1 MAHRRLLHLAFIDND
16 AGPCSRTLGMM
27 NTRRVTGLLAT
38 NIFLSG
44 AAFAAMTPYRAIVGV
59 DSLGLS
65 NAAFGTV
72 MALTAVGSACASV
85 ALGWLSDK
93 VTDRRVLILLCA
105 VMGVVAFGLVWAI
118 QTPFVFVLTFC
129 LLVPF
134 GNALFSQSFSFSR
147 AYYNRSHPDRAEF
160 ILSVLRSMFTLAW
173 IVVPPIAGWIAARWS
188 AYSVFAFSAIAH
200 VGCTLVIGVLWL
212 QPDAKIGV
220 PASDPDKPA
229 AAPPRIRIAAPYKL
243 GIVGVTFAM
252 AAVQLNMVLL
262 PLVILRDL
270 NGSLAQVGINASIAA
285 AIEVPAMIGWG
296 YLAMRVRKDLILAV
310 ASAIFAV
317 YFGLML
323 FVSSFLQVV
332 LLQAIAAVAI
342 AALLSINISY
352 LQEAIPSRVGLST
365 SLVDLSR
372 VVSVWIAAAVFS
384 LNSASSYTPF
394 MAVAALLSLAGAGLM
409 LLAGRNRR
417 LDTSG

>member
-1 MAHRRLLHLAFIDND
+1 
-16 AGPCSRTLGMM
+16 M
-27 NTRRVTGLLAT
+27 NSRRVTGLLAT

-44 AAFAAMTPYRAIVGV
+44 AAFATMTPYRAIVGV
-59 DSLGLS
+59 DSLGLT
-65 NAAFGTV
+65 NAAFGIV

-93 VTDRRVLILLCA
+93 VADRRILIFLCA
-105 VMGVVAFGLVWAI
+105 VMGVVAFGLIWAI
-118 QTPFVFVLTFC
+118 QTPFVFVLAFC

-134 GNALFSQSFSFSR
+134 GNALFSQSFSYSR
-147 AYYNRSHPDRAEF
+147 AFYNQARPDRAEF

-173 IVVPPIAGWIAARWS
+173 IVVPPLAGVIAARWS
-188 AYSVFAFSAIAH
+188 AYSVFAFSALAH
-200 VGCTLVIGVLWL
+200 VGCTLVVGLLWL
-212 QPDAKIGV
+212 EPKARIGT
-220 PASDPDKPA
+220 PASDPNAPVPPA
-229 AAPPRIRIAAPYKL
+229 PTLRIATPYRF
-243 GIVGVTFAM
+243 GIVGVTCAM

-270 NGSLAQVGINASIAA
+270 NGTLTQVGLNASIAA

-296 YLAMRVRKDLILAV
+296 YLAMRIRKDVILAA
-310 ASAIFAV
+310 ASALFAL

-323 FVSSFLQVV
+323 FVGSFLQVV

-365 SLVDLSR
+365 SLVDVSR
-372 VVSVWIAAAVFS
+372 VVSVWIAAAAFS
-384 LNSASSYTPF
+384 LNPGTTYAPI
-394 MAVAALLSLAGAGLM
+394 MGVAALLSLGGAGLM
-409 LLAGRNRR
+409 LLAGRSRR
-417 LDTSG
+417 LGA

>member
-1 MAHRRLLHLAFIDND
+1 M
-16 AGPCSRTLGMM
+16 TQ
-27 NTRRVTGLLAT
+27 TRGVTGLLAT

-59 DSLGLS
+59 DELGLS

-85 ALGWLSDK
+85 ALGWLSDR
-93 VTDRRVLILLCA
+93 VADRRILIFLCA
-105 VMGVVAFGLVWAI
+105 VMGVVAFGLIWAI
-118 QTPFVFVLTFC
+118 QTPFVFVLAFC

-134 GNALFSQSFSFSR
+134 GNALFSQSFSYSR
-147 AYYNRSHPDRAEF
+147 AFYNRTHPERAEF

-173 IVVPPIAGWIAARWS
+173 IVVPPVAGLIAARWS
-188 AYSVFAFSAIAH
+188 AYSVFAFSAVAH
-200 VGCTLVIGVLWL
+200 VGCTLVIGLLWL
-212 QPDAKIGV
+212 QPTAKIGV
-220 PASDPDKPA
+220 AATDPDKPA
-229 AAPPRIRIAAPYKL
+229 VAPPRIRIAAPYRF
-243 GIVGVTFAM
+243 GIAGVTLAM

-270 NGSLAQVGINASIAA
+270 NGSLTQVGINASIAA

-296 YLAMRVRKDLILAV
+296 YLAMRVRKDVILAA

-323 FVSSFLQVV
+323 FVGSFLQVV
-332 LLQAIAAVAI
+332 LLQAFAAVAI

-372 VVSVWIAAAVFS
+372 VVSVWVAAAVFS
-384 LNSASSYTPF
+384 LNSGATYTPF

-409 LLAGRNRR
+409 LLAGRSRR
-417 LDTSG
+417 RDDPG

>member
-1 MAHRRLLHLAFIDND
+1 LLRLAFIYIHV
-16 AGPCSRTLGMM
+16 GPCSRTYSMM
-27 NTRRVTGLLAT
+27 HTRGVTGLLAA

-72 MALTAVGSACASV
+72 MALTAVGSAFASV

-93 VTDRRVLILLCA
+93 AADRRILILLCA
-105 VMGVVAFGLVWAI
+105 AMGVVAFGLIWAI
-118 QTPFVFVLTFC
+118 QTPFVFILAFC

-134 GNALFSQSFSFSR
+134 GNALFSQSFSYSR
-147 AYYNRSHPDRAEF
+147 AFYNRTHSDRAEF

-173 IVVPPIAGWIAARWS
+173 IIVPPLAGWIAARWS
-188 AYSVFAFSAIAH
+188 AYSVFAFSAVAH

-212 QPDAKIGV
+212 QPNAKVGT
-220 PASDPDKPA
+220 PAPDPDKPA
-229 AAPPRIRIAAPYKL
+229 VAPPSIRIPAPYRF
-243 GIVGVTFAM
+243 GIVGVTCAM

-296 YLAMRVRKDLILAV
+296 YLAMRVRKDVILAI

-317 YFGLML
+317 YFGLMVL
-323 FVSSFLQVV
+323 VGSFLQVV
-332 LLQAIAAVAI
+332 LLQAIAAIAI

-384 LNSASSYTPF
+384 LNTSTTYAPF
-394 MAVAALLSLAGAGLM
+394 MAVAACLSLGGTALM
-409 LLAGRNRR
+409 LLAGRSRR
-417 LDTSG
+417 LDPSG

>member
-1 MAHRRLLHLAFIDND
+1 
-16 AGPCSRTLGMM
+16 M
-27 NTRRVTGLLAT
+27 NNRRVTGLLGT

-59 DSLGLS
+59 DTLGLT

-72 MALTAVGSACASV
+72 MALTAVGSALASV

-93 VTDRRVLILLCA
+93 LADRRILIFLCA
-105 VMGVVAFGLVWAI
+105 AMGVVAFGLIWAI
-118 QTPFVFVLTFC
+118 QTPFVFVFAFC

-147 AYYNRSHPDRAEF
+147 AFYNQARPDRAEF
-160 ILSVLRSMFTLAW
+160 FLSVLRSMFTLAW
-173 IVVPPIAGWIAARWS
+173 IVVPPLAGVIAARWS
-188 AYSVFAFSAIAH
+188 AYSVFAFSALAH
-200 VGCTLVIGVLWL
+200 VGCTLVVGLLWMEPKARIGT
-212 QPDAKIGV
+212 
-220 PASDPDKPA
+220 PASDPNAPA
-229 AAPPRIRIAAPYKL
+229 APAPTLRIATPYRF
-243 GIVGVTFAM
+243 GIVGVTCAM

-270 NGSLAQVGINASIAA
+270 GGSLTQVGLNASIAA

-296 YLAMRVRKDLILAV
+296 YLAMRIRKDAILAA
-310 ASAIFAV
+310 ASALFAL

-323 FVSSFLQVV
+323 FVGSFLQVI

-365 SLVDLSR
+365 SLVDVSR
-372 VVSVWIAAAVFS
+372 VVSVWIAAAAFS
-384 LNSASSYTPF
+384 LNSGTTYAPF
-394 MAVAALLSLAGAGLM
+394 MAVAALLSLGGAGLM
-409 LLAGRNRR
+409 LLAGRRR
-417 LDTSG
+417 RHGA

>member
-1 MAHRRLLHLAFIDND
+1 
-16 AGPCSRTLGMM
+16 MM
-27 NTRRVTGLLAT
+27 QTRRVTGLLAT

-65 NAAFGTV
+65 NAAFGIV

-93 VTDRRVLILLCA
+93 VADRRTLIFLCA
-105 VMGVVAFGLVWAI
+105 VMGVVAFGLIWAI
-118 QTPFVFVLTFC
+118 QTPFVFVLAFC

-134 GNALFSQSFSFSR
+134 GNALFSQSFSYSR
-147 AYYNRSHPDRAEF
+147 AFYNRSHPERAEF
-160 ILSVLRSMFTLAW
+160 TLSLLRSMFTLAW
-173 IVVPPIAGWIAARWS
+173 IVVPPLAGLIAARWS
-188 AYSVFAFSAIAH
+188 AYSVFAFSAVAH
-200 VGCTLVIGVLWL
+200 VGCTLVIGLLSL

-220 PASDPDKPA
+220 AAADAETPA
-229 AAPPRIRIAAPYKL
+229 APPPRIRIATPYRF
-243 GIVGVTFAM
+243 GIVGVTCAM

-262 PLVILRDL
+262 PLVILHDL

-296 YLAMRVRKDLILAV
+296 YLAMRVRKDVILAA
-310 ASAIFAV
+310 ASALFAL

-323 FVSSFLQVV
+323 FVGSFLQVV
-332 LLQAIAAVAI
+332 LLQAIAAIAI

-384 LNSASSYTPF
+384 LNTSTTYAPF
-394 MAVAALLSLAGAGLM
+394 MAVAACLSLGGTALM
-409 LLAGRNRR
+409 LLAGRSRR
-417 LDTSG
+417 RHTRV

>member
-1 MAHRRLLHLAFIDND
+1 M
-16 AGPCSRTLGMM
+16 TQ
-27 NTRRVTGLLAT
+27 TRRVTGLLAT

-93 VTDRRVLILLCA
+93 VADRRILIFLCA
-105 VMGVVAFGLVWAI
+105 VMGVIAFGLIWAI
-118 QTPFVFVLTFC
+118 QTPFVFVLAFC

-134 GNALFSQSFSFSR
+134 GNALFSQSFSYSR
-147 AYYNRSHPDRAEF
+147 AFYNRTHPERAEF
-160 ILSVLRSMFTLAW
+160 ILSVLRSMFTMAW
-173 IVVPPIAGWIAARWS
+173 IIVPPLAGLIAARWS
-188 AYSVFAFSAIAH
+188 AYSVFAFSAVAH
-200 VGCTLVIGVLWL
+200 VGCTLVIGLVWL
-212 QPDAKIGV
+212 QPSAKIGV
-220 PASDPDKPA
+220 APPDPDKPA
-229 AAPPRIRIAAPYKL
+229 VAPPRIRIAAPYRF
-243 GIVGVTFAM
+243 GIVGVTCAM

-270 NGSLAQVGINASIAA
+270 NGSLTQVGINASIAA

-296 YLAMRVRKDLILAV
+296 YLAMRVRKDVILAA
-310 ASAIFAV
+310 ASALFAV
-317 YFGLML
+317 YFGLMV
-323 FVSSFLQVV
+323 FAGSFLQVV
-332 LLQAIAAVAI
+332 LLQSIAAIAI

-372 VVSVWIAAAVFS
+372 VVSVWVAAAVFS
-384 LNSASSYTPF
+384 LNSGASYTPL
-394 MAVAALLSLAGAGLM
+394 MAVAALLSLGGAGLM
-409 LLAGRNRR
+409 LLAGQSRR
-417 LDTSG
+417 TDEAG

>member
-1 MAHRRLLHLAFIDND
+1 M
-16 AGPCSRTLGMM
+16 P
-27 NTRRVTGLLAT
+27 TRRVTGLLAT

-59 DSLGLS
+59 DELGLS

-93 VTDRRVLILLCA
+93 VADRRILIFLCA
-105 VMGVVAFGLVWAI
+105 VMGVVAFGLIWAI
-118 QTPFVFVLTFC
+118 QTPFVFVLAFC

-134 GNALFSQSFSFSR
+134 GNALFSQSFSYSR
-147 AYYNRSHPDRAEF
+147 AFYNRTHPERAEF
-160 ILSVLRSMFTLAW
+160 ILSLLRSMFTLAW
-173 IVVPPIAGWIAARWS
+173 IVVPPLAGLIAARWS
-188 AYSVFAFSAIAH
+188 AYSVFAFSALAH
-200 VGCTLVIGVLWL
+200 VGCTLVIGLLWL
-212 QPDAKIGV
+212 QPNAKIGV
-220 PASDPDKPA
+220 AIDPNTSA
-229 AAPPRIRIAAPYKL
+229 ATPPRIRIAAPFRF
-243 GIVGVTFAM
+243 GIVGVTCAM

-296 YLAMRVRKDLILAV
+296 YLAMRVRKDVILAV
-310 ASAIFAV
+310 ASALFTL

-323 FVSSFLQVV
+323 FVGSFLQVV

-372 VVSVWIAAAVFS
+372 VVSVWVAAAVFS
-384 LNSASSYTPF
+384 LNTGTTYAPF
-394 MAVAALLSLAGAGLM
+394 MAVAAVLSLGGAILM
-409 LLAGRNRR
+409 LLAGRSRR
-417 LDTSG
+417 LQTPG

>member
-1 MAHRRLLHLAFIDND
+1 
-16 AGPCSRTLGMM
+16 MM
-27 NTRRVTGLLAT
+27 QTRRVTGLLAT

-65 NAAFGTV
+65 NAAFGIV

-85 ALGWLSDK
+85 ALGWISDK
-93 VTDRRVLILLCA
+93 VADRRVLIFLCA
-105 VMGVVAFGLVWAI
+105 VMGVVAFGVIWAF
-118 QTPFVFVLTFC
+118 QTPLVFILAFC

-134 GNALFSQSFSFSR
+134 GNALFSQSFSYSR
-147 AYYNRSHPDRAEF
+147 AFYNRTHPERAEF

-173 IVVPPIAGWIAARWS
+173 IVVPPLAGWIAARWS
-188 AYSVFAFSAIAH
+188 AYSVFAFSAVAH
-200 VGCTLVIGVLWL
+200 VGCTLVIGLLWL
-212 QPDAKIGV
+212 QPNAKIGA
-220 PASDPDKPA
+220 PPPDPDKPSVA
-229 AAPPRIRIAAPYKL
+229 LPRIRIAAPYKF
-243 GIVGVTFAM
+243 GIVGVTCAM

-270 NGSLAQVGINASIAA
+270 NGSLTQVGINASVAA

-296 YLAMRVRKDLILAV
+296 YLAMRVRKDLILAA
-310 ASAIFAV
+310 ASALFAI
-317 YFGLML
+317 YFGLMI
-323 FVSSFLQVV
+323 FVGSFVQVV
-332 LLQAIAAVAI
+332 LLQTIAAVAI

-384 LNSASSYTPF
+384 VNTSTTYAPF
-394 MAVAALLSLAGAGLM
+394 MAVAAGLSLGGAALM
-409 LLAGRNRR
+409 LLAGRSRR
-417 LDTSG
+417 RHPPG

>member
-1 MAHRRLLHLAFIDND
+1 
-16 AGPCSRTLGMM
+16 MM
-27 NTRRVTGLLAT
+27 HTRRVTGLLAT

-59 DSLGLS
+59 DSLSLS
-65 NAAFGTV
+65 NAAFGIV

-93 VTDRRVLILLCA
+93 IADRRILIFLCA
-105 VMGVVAFGLVWAI
+105 VMGVVAFGLIWAI
-118 QTPFVFVLTFC
+118 QTPFVFVLAFC

-134 GNALFSQSFSFSR
+134 GNALFSQSFSYSR
-147 AYYNRSHPDRAEF
+147 AFYNRTHPERAEF
-160 ILSVLRSMFTLAW
+160 ILSLLRSMFTLAW
-173 IVVPPIAGWIAARWS
+173 IVVPPLAGLIAARWS
-188 AYSVFAFSAIAH
+188 AYSVFAFSALAH
-200 VGCTLVIGVLWL
+200 VGCTLVIGLLWL
-212 QPDAKIGV
+212 QPNAKIGV
-220 PASDPDKPA
+220 AIDPNTSA
-229 AAPPRIRIAAPYKL
+229 ATPPRIRIAAPFRF
-243 GIVGVTFAM
+243 GIVGVTCAM

-296 YLAMRVRKDLILAV
+296 YLAMRVRKDVILAV
-310 ASAIFAV
+310 ASALFAL

-323 FVSSFLQVV
+323 FVGSFLQVV

-372 VVSVWIAAAVFS
+372 VVSVWVAAAVFS
-384 LNSASSYTPF
+384 LNTGTTYAPF
-394 MAVAALLSLAGAGLM
+394 MAVAAVLSLGGAILM
-409 LLAGRNRR
+409 LLAGRSRR
-417 LDTSG
+417 LQTPG

>member
-1 MAHRRLLHLAFIDND
+1 M
-16 AGPCSRTLGMM
+16 TQ
-27 NTRRVTGLLAT
+27 TRGVTGLLAT

-59 DSLGLS
+59 DELGLS

-93 VTDRRVLILLCA
+93 VADRRILIFLCA
-105 VMGVVAFGLVWAI
+105 VMGVVAFGLIWAI
-118 QTPFVFVLTFC
+118 QTPFVFVLAFC

-134 GNALFSQSFSFSR
+134 GNALFSQSFSYSR
-147 AYYNRSHPDRAEF
+147 AFYNRTHSERAEF

-173 IVVPPIAGWIAARWS
+173 IVVPPVAGLIAARWS
-188 AYSVFAFSAIAH
+188 AYSVFAFSAVAH
-200 VGCTLVIGVLWL
+200 VGCTLVIGLLWL
-212 QPDAKIGV
+212 QPTAKIGV
-220 PASDPDKPA
+220 AATDPDEPA
-229 AAPPRIRIAAPYKL
+229 VAPPRIRIAAPYRF
-243 GIVGVTFAM
+243 GIAGVTLAM

-270 NGSLAQVGINASIAA
+270 NGSLTQVGINASIAA

-296 YLAMRVRKDLILAV
+296 YLAMRVRKDVILAA

-323 FVSSFLQVV
+323 FVGSFLQVV
-332 LLQAIAAVAI
+332 LLQAFAAVAI

-372 VVSVWIAAAVFS
+372 VVSVWVAAAVFS
-384 LNSASSYTPF
+384 LNSGATYTPF

-409 LLAGRNRR
+409 LLAGRSRR
-417 LDTSG
+417 RDDPG

>member
-1 MAHRRLLHLAFIDND
+1 M
-16 AGPCSRTLGMM
+16 TQ
-27 NTRRVTGLLAT
+27 TRGVTGLLAT

-59 DSLGLS
+59 DELGLS

-93 VTDRRVLILLCA
+93 VADRRILIFLCA
-105 VMGVVAFGLVWAI
+105 VMGVVAFGLIWAI
-118 QTPFVFVLTFC
+118 QTPFVFVLAFC

-134 GNALFSQSFSFSR
+134 GNALFSQSFSYSR
-147 AYYNRSHPDRAEF
+147 AFYNRTHSERAEF

-173 IVVPPIAGWIAARWS
+173 IVVPPVAGLIAARWS
-188 AYSVFAFSAIAH
+188 AYSVFAFSAVAH
-200 VGCTLVIGVLWL
+200 VGCTLVIGLLWL
-212 QPDAKIGV
+212 QPTAKIGV
-220 PASDPDKPA
+220 AATDPDEPA
-229 AAPPRIRIAAPYKL
+229 VAPPRIRIAAPYRF
-243 GIVGVTFAM
+243 GIAGVTLAM

-270 NGSLAQVGINASIAA
+270 NGSLTQVGINASIAA

-296 YLAMRVRKDLILAV
+296 YLAMRVRKDVILAA

-323 FVSSFLQVV
+323 FVGSFLQVV
-332 LLQAIAAVAI
+332 LLQAFAAVAI
-342 AALLSINISY
+342 AALLSISISY

-372 VVSVWIAAAVFS
+372 VVSVWVAAAVFS
-384 LNSASSYTPF
+384 LNSGATYTPF

-409 LLAGRNRR
+409 LLAGRSRR
-417 LDTSG
+417 RDDPG

>member
-1 MAHRRLLHLAFIDND
+1 
-16 AGPCSRTLGMM
+16 MM
-27 NTRRVTGLLAT
+27 PTRRVTGLLAT

-65 NAAFGTV
+65 NATFGIV
-72 MALTAVGSACASV
+72 MALTAVGSACAAV

-93 VTDRRVLILLCA
+93 VADRRILIFLCA

-118 QTPFVFVLTFC
+118 QTPVVFVLAFC

-134 GNALFSQSFSFSR
+134 GNALFSQSFSYSR
-147 AYYNRSHPDRAEF
+147 AFYNRTHPERAEF
-160 ILSVLRSMFTLAW
+160 TLSLLRSMFTFAW
-173 IVVPPIAGWIAARWS
+173 IIVPPIAGWIAARWS
-188 AYSVFAFSAIAH
+188 AYSVFAFSAVAH
-200 VGCTLVIGVLWL
+200 VGCTLVIGLLWL
-212 QPDAKIGV
+212 QPNAKIGV
-220 PASDPDKPA
+220 PATNRDTPTAP
-229 AAPPRIRIAAPYKL
+229 PPRIRISAPYRF
-243 GIVGVTFAM
+243 GIVGVTLAM
-252 AAVQLNMVLL
+252 SAVQLNMVLL

-270 NGSLAQVGINASIAA
+270 NGSLAQVGLNASVAA

-296 YLAMRVRKDLILAV
+296 YLAMRVHKDVILAL
-310 ASAIFAV
+310 AGAIFAL

-323 FVSSFLQVV
+323 FVGSFLQVV
-332 LLQAIAAVAI
+332 LLQAIAAIAI

-372 VVSVWIAAAVFS
+372 VVSVWVAAAVFS
-384 LNSASSYTPF
+384 LNSGTTYTPF
-394 MAVAALLSLAGAGLM
+394 MAVAALLSLAGAVLM
-409 LLAGRNRR
+409 LLARQSRR
-417 LDTSG
+417 QDNPG

>member
-1 MAHRRLLHLAFIDND
+1 
-16 AGPCSRTLGMM
+16 MM
-27 NTRRVTGLLAT
+27 HTRRVTGLLAT

-59 DSLGLS
+59 DSLSLS
-65 NAAFGTV
+65 NAAFGIV

-93 VTDRRVLILLCA
+93 IADRRILIFLCA
-105 VMGVVAFGLVWAI
+105 VMGVVAFGLIWAI
-118 QTPFVFVLTFC
+118 QTPFVFVLAFC

-134 GNALFSQSFSFSR
+134 GNALFSQSFSYSR
-147 AYYNRSHPDRAEF
+147 AFYNRTHPERAEF
-160 ILSVLRSMFTLAW
+160 ILSLLRSMFTLAW
-173 IVVPPIAGWIAARWS
+173 IVVPPLAGLIAVRWS
-188 AYSVFAFSAIAH
+188 AYSVFAFSALAH
-200 VGCTLVIGVLWL
+200 VGCTLVIGLLWL
-212 QPDAKIGV
+212 QPNAKIGV
-220 PASDPDKPA
+220 AIDPNTSA
-229 AAPPRIRIAAPYKL
+229 ATPPRIRIAAPFRF
-243 GIVGVTFAM
+243 GIVGVTCAM

-296 YLAMRVRKDLILAV
+296 YLAMRVRKDVILAV
-310 ASAIFAV
+310 ASALFAR

-323 FVSSFLQVV
+323 FVGSFLQVV

-372 VVSVWIAAAVFS
+372 VVSVWVAAAVFS
-384 LNSASSYTPF
+384 LNTGTTYAPF
-394 MAVAALLSLAGAGLM
+394 MAVAAVLSLGGAILM
-409 LLAGRNRR
+409 LLAGRSRR
-417 LDTSG
+417 LQTPG

>member
-1 MAHRRLLHLAFIDND
+1 M
-16 AGPCSRTLGMM
+16 TQ
-27 NTRRVTGLLAT
+27 TRGVTGLLAT

-59 DSLGLS
+59 DELGLS

-93 VTDRRVLILLCA
+93 VADRRILIFLCA
-105 VMGVVAFGLVWAI
+105 VMGVVAFGLIWAI
-118 QTPFVFVLTFC
+118 QTPFVFVLAFC

-134 GNALFSQSFSFSR
+134 GNALFSQSFSYSR
-147 AYYNRSHPDRAEF
+147 AFYNRTHPERAEF

-173 IVVPPIAGWIAARWS
+173 IVVPPVAGLIAARWS
-188 AYSVFAFSAIAH
+188 AYSVFAFSAVAH
-200 VGCTLVIGVLWL
+200 VGCTLVIGLLWL
-212 QPDAKIGV
+212 QPTAKIGV
-220 PASDPDKPA
+220 AATDPDEPA
-229 AAPPRIRIAAPYKL
+229 VAPPRIRIAAPYRF
-243 GIVGVTFAM
+243 GIAGVTLAM

-270 NGSLAQVGINASIAA
+270 NGSLTQVGINASIAA

-296 YLAMRVRKDLILAV
+296 YLAMRVRKDVILAA

-323 FVSSFLQVV
+323 FVGSFLQVV
-332 LLQAIAAVAI
+332 LLQAFAAVAI
-342 AALLSINISY
+342 AALLSISISY

-372 VVSVWIAAAVFS
+372 VVSVWVAAAVFS
-384 LNSASSYTPF
+384 LNSGATYTPF

-409 LLAGRNRR
+409 LLAGRSRR
-417 LDTSG
+417 RDDPG

>member
-1 MAHRRLLHLAFIDND
+1 
-16 AGPCSRTLGMM
+16 MM
-27 NTRRVTGLLAT
+27 HTRRVAGLLAT

-59 DSLGLS
+59 DSLSLS
-65 NAAFGTV
+65 NAAFGIV

-93 VTDRRVLILLCA
+93 IADRRILIFLCA
-105 VMGVVAFGLVWAI
+105 VMGVVAFGLIWAI
-118 QTPFVFVLTFC
+118 QTPFVFVLAFS

-134 GNALFSQSFSFSR
+134 GNALFSQSFSYSR
-147 AYYNRSHPDRAEF
+147 AFYNRTHPERAEF
-160 ILSVLRSMFTLAW
+160 ILSLLRSMFTLAW
-173 IVVPPIAGWIAARWS
+173 IVVPPLAGLIAARWS
-188 AYSVFAFSAIAH
+188 AYSVFAFSALAH
-200 VGCTLVIGVLWL
+200 VGCTLVIGLLWL
-212 QPDAKIGV
+212 QPNAKIGV
-220 PASDPDKPA
+220 AIDPNTSA
-229 AAPPRIRIAAPYKL
+229 ATPPRIRIAAPFRF
-243 GIVGVTFAM
+243 GIVGVTCAM

-296 YLAMRVRKDLILAV
+296 YLAMRVRKDVILAV
-310 ASAIFAV
+310 ASALFAL

-323 FVSSFLQVV
+323 FVGSFLQVV

-372 VVSVWIAAAVFS
+372 VVSVWVAAAVFS
-384 LNSASSYTPF
+384 LNTGTTYAPF
-394 MAVAALLSLAGAGLM
+394 MAVAAVLSLGGAILM
-409 LLAGRNRR
+409 LLAGRSRR
-417 LDTSG
+417 LQTPG

>member
-1 MAHRRLLHLAFIDND
+1 
-16 AGPCSRTLGMM
+16 MM
-27 NTRRVTGLLAT
+27 QTRGVTGLLAT

-93 VTDRRVLILLCA
+93 VADRRILIFLCA
-105 VMGVVAFGLVWAI
+105 AMGVVAFGLIWAI
-118 QTPFVFVLTFC
+118 QTPFVFVLAFC

-134 GNALFSQSFSFSR
+134 GNALFSQSFSYSR
-147 AYYNRSHPDRAEF
+147 AFYNRTHPERAEF
-160 ILSVLRSMFTLAW
+160 ILSILRSMFTLAW
-173 IVVPPIAGWIAARWS
+173 IVVPPLAGLIAARWS
-188 AYSVFAFSAIAH
+188 AYSVFAFSALAH
-200 VGCTLVIGVLWL
+200 VGCTLVIGLLWL
-212 QPDAKIGV
+212 QPNAKIGV
-220 PASDPDKPA
+220 ATTDPDTPA
-229 AAPPRIRIAAPYKL
+229 APPPRIRIAAPYRF
-243 GIVGVTFAM
+243 GIVGVTCAM

-270 NGSLAQVGINASIAA
+270 NGTLAQVGINASIAA

-296 YLAMRVRKDLILAV
+296 YLAMRVRKDLILAA
-310 ASAIFAV
+310 ASVIFAV

-323 FVSSFLQVV
+323 FVASFLQVV
-332 LLQAIAAVAI
+332 LLQAFAAIAI

-372 VVSVWIAAAVFS
+372 VVSVWVAAAVFS
-384 LNSASSYTPF
+384 LNSGATYTPF
-394 MAVAALLSLAGAGLM
+394 MAVAALLSLGGAGLM
-409 LLAGRNRR
+409 LLAGRSRR
-417 LDTSG
+417 RDEPS

>member
-1 MAHRRLLHLAFIDND
+1 
-16 AGPCSRTLGMM
+16 MM
-27 NTRRVTGLLAT
+27 HTRRVTGLLAT

-59 DSLGLS
+59 DELGLS

-93 VTDRRVLILLCA
+93 VADRRILIFLCA
-105 VMGVVAFGLVWAI
+105 VMGVVAFGLIWAI
-118 QTPFVFVLTFC
+118 QTPVVFVLAFC

-134 GNALFSQSFSFSR
+134 GNALFSQSFSYSR
-147 AYYNRSHPDRAEF
+147 AFYNRTHPERAEF
-160 ILSVLRSMFTLAW
+160 TLSLLRSMFTLAW
-173 IVVPPIAGWIAARWS
+173 IVVPPLAGLIAARWS
-188 AYSVFAFSAIAH
+188 AYSVFAFSAVAH
-200 VGCTLVIGVLWL
+200 VGCTLVIGLLWL
-212 QPDAKIGV
+212 QPNAKIGV
-220 PASDPDKPA
+220 AATDPNTPAVPPA
-229 AAPPRIRIAAPYKL
+229 RIRISAPYRF
-243 GIVGVTFAM
+243 GIVGVTCAM

-296 YLAMRVRKDLILAV
+296 YLAMRVRKDVILAA
-310 ASAIFAV
+310 ASALFAL

-323 FVSSFLQVV
+323 FVGSFLQVV

-384 LNSASSYTPF
+384 LNSAATYTPF

-409 LLAGRNRR
+409 LLAGRSRR
-417 LDTSG
+417 LGEPG

>member
-1 MAHRRLLHLAFIDND
+1 M
-16 AGPCSRTLGMM
+16 P
-27 NTRRVTGLLAT
+27 TRRVTGLLAT

-59 DSLGLS
+59 DELGLS
-65 NAAFGTV
+65 NAAFGTI

-93 VTDRRVLILLCA
+93 VADRRVLIFLCA
-105 VMGVVAFGLVWAI
+105 VMGVVAFGLIWAI
-118 QTPFVFVLTFC
+118 QTPFVFVLAFC

-134 GNALFSQSFSFSR
+134 GNALFSQSFSYSR
-147 AYYNRSHPDRAEF
+147 AFYNRTHPERAEF
-160 ILSVLRSMFTLAW
+160 ILSLLRSMFTLAW
-173 IVVPPIAGWIAARWS
+173 IVVPPLAGLIAARWS
-188 AYSVFAFSAIAH
+188 AYSVFAFSAVAH
-200 VGCTLVIGVLWL
+200 VGCTLVIGLLWL
-212 QPDAKIGV
+212 QPNAKIGV
-220 PASDPDKPA
+220 AASDPDTPA
-229 AAPPRIRIAAPYKL
+229 DPPPRIRIATPYRF
-243 GIVGVTFAM
+243 GIIGVTCAM

-296 YLAMRVRKDLILAV
+296 YLAMRVRKDVILAV
-310 ASAIFAV
+310 ASALFAL

-323 FVSSFLQVV
+323 FVGSFLQVV

-384 LNSASSYTPF
+384 LNSAATYTPF
-394 MAVAALLSLAGAGLM
+394 MAVAALLSLAGAALM
-409 LLAGRNRR
+409 LLAARSRR
-417 LDTSG
+417 LQMPG

>member
-1 MAHRRLLHLAFIDND
+1 M
-16 AGPCSRTLGMM
+16 TQ
-27 NTRRVTGLLAT
+27 TRSVTGLLAT

-59 DSLGLS
+59 DALGLS

-93 VTDRRVLILLCA
+93 VADRRILILLCA
-105 VMGVVAFGLVWAI
+105 MMGVIAFGLIWAI
-118 QTPFVFVLTFC
+118 QTPLVFVLAFC

-147 AYYNRSHPDRAEF
+147 AFYNRTHPQRAEF

-173 IVVPPIAGWIAARWS
+173 IVVPPLAGLIAARWS
-188 AYSVFAFSAIAH
+188 AYSVFAFSALAH
-200 VGCTLVIGVLWL
+200 VGCTLVIGLL
-212 QPDAKIGV
+212 LLKPNAKIGA
-220 PASDPDKPA
+220 PPPDPDKPTA
-229 AAPPRIRIAAPYKL
+229 HPPRIRIAAPYRF
-243 GIVGVTFAM
+243 GIVGVTCAM

-270 NGSLAQVGINASIAA
+270 NGSLTQVGINASIAA

-296 YLAMRVRKDLILAV
+296 YLAMRVRKDVILAA

-323 FVSSFLQVV
+323 FVASFLQVV
-332 LLQAIAAVAI
+332 LLQAFAAVAI

-372 VVSVWIAAAVFS
+372 VVSVWVAAAVFS
-384 LNSASSYTPF
+384 LNSGTSYTPL
-394 MAVAALLSLAGAGLM
+394 MAIAALLSLGGAGLM
-409 LLAGRNRR
+409 LLAGQSRR
-417 LDTSG
+417 TGEAG

>member
-1 MAHRRLLHLAFIDND
+1 M
-16 AGPCSRTLGMM
+16 TQ
-27 NTRRVTGLLAT
+27 TRSVTGLLAT

-59 DSLGLS
+59 DALGLS

-93 VTDRRVLILLCA
+93 VADRRILILLCA
-105 VMGVVAFGLVWAI
+105 VMGVIAFGLIWAI
-118 QTPFVFVLTFC
+118 QTPFVFVLAFC

-147 AYYNRSHPDRAEF
+147 AFYNRTHPKRAEF

-173 IVVPPIAGWIAARWS
+173 IVVPPLAGLIAARWS
-188 AYSVFAFSAIAH
+188 AYSVFAFSALAH
-200 VGCTLVIGVLWL
+200 VGCTLVIGLLLL
-212 QPDAKIGV
+212 QPNAKIGA
-220 PASDPDKPA
+220 PPPDPDKPA
-229 AAPPRIRIAAPYKL
+229 VAPPRIRIAAPYRF
-243 GIVGVTFAM
+243 GIVGVTCAM

-270 NGSLAQVGINASIAA
+270 DGSLAQVGINASIAA

-296 YLAMRVRKDLILAV
+296 YLAMRVRKDVILAA
-310 ASAIFAV
+310 ASALFAV

-323 FVSSFLQVV
+323 FAVSFLQVV
-332 LLQAIAAVAI
+332 LLQSLAAIAI

-372 VVSVWIAAAVFS
+372 VVSVWVAAAVFS
-384 LNSASSYTPF
+384 LNSGASYTPL
-394 MAVAALLSLAGAGLM
+394 MAVAALLSLGGAGLM
-409 LLAGRNRR
+409 LLAGQSRR
-417 LDTSG
+417 TGDAG

>member
-1 MAHRRLLHLAFIDND
+1 M
-16 AGPCSRTLGMM
+16 TQ
-27 NTRRVTGLLAT
+27 TRGVTGLLAAT
-38 NIFLSG
+38 IFLSG

-59 DSLGLS
+59 DELGLS

-93 VTDRRVLILLCA
+93 VADRRVLILLCA
-105 VMGVVAFGLVWAI
+105 AMGVVAFGLIWTI
-118 QTPFVFVLTFC
+118 QTPFVFVLAFC

-134 GNALFSQSFSFSR
+134 GNALFSQIFSYSR
-147 AYYNRSHPDRAEF
+147 TFYNRTHPERAEF
-160 ILSVLRSMFTLAW
+160 TLSLLRSMFTLAW
-173 IVVPPIAGWIAARWS
+173 IVVPPLAGWIAARWS
-188 AYSVFAFSAIAH
+188 AYSVFAFSAVAH
-200 VGCTLVIGVLWL
+200 IGCTLVIGLLWL
-212 QPDAKIGV
+212 QPNAKIG
-220 PASDPDKPA
+220 AATTDTDKPA
-229 AAPPRIRIAAPYKL
+229 APATPIRIAAPYRF
-243 GIVGVTFAM
+243 GIVGVTCAM

-270 NGSLAQVGINASIAA
+270 NGTLAQVGINASIAA

-296 YLAMRVRKDLILAV
+296 YLAMRVRKDVILAV

-323 FVSSFLQVV
+323 FVASFLQVV
-332 LLQAIAAVAI
+332 LLQAFAAVAI

-372 VVSVWIAAAVFS
+372 VVSVWVAAAVFS
-384 LNSASSYTPF
+384 LNSGATYTPF

-409 LLAGRNRR
+409 LLAGQSRR
-417 LDTSG
+417 LGQPG

>member
-1 MAHRRLLHLAFIDND
+1 M
-16 AGPCSRTLGMM
+16 TQ
-27 NTRRVTGLLAT
+27 TRGVTGLLAT

-59 DSLGLS
+59 DELGLS

-85 ALGWLSDK
+85 ALGWLSDR
-93 VTDRRVLILLCA
+93 VADRRILIFLCA
-105 VMGVVAFGLVWAI
+105 VMGVVAFGLIWAI
-118 QTPFVFVLTFC
+118 QTPFVFVLAFC

-134 GNALFSQSFSFSR
+134 GNALFSQSFSYSR
-147 AYYNRSHPDRAEF
+147 AFYNRTHPERAEF

-173 IVVPPIAGWIAARWS
+173 IVVPPVAGLIAARWS
-188 AYSVFAFSAIAH
+188 AYSVFAFSAVAH
-200 VGCTLVIGVLWL
+200 VGCTLVIGLLWL
-212 QPDAKIGV
+212 QPTAKIGV
-220 PASDPDKPA
+220 AATDPDEPA
-229 AAPPRIRIAAPYKL
+229 VAPPRIRIAAPYRF
-243 GIVGVTFAM
+243 GIAGVTLAM

-270 NGSLAQVGINASIAA
+270 NGSLTQVGINASIAA

-296 YLAMRVRKDLILAV
+296 YLAMRVRKDVILAA

-323 FVSSFLQVV
+323 FVGSFLQVV
-332 LLQAIAAVAI
+332 LLQAFAAVAI

-372 VVSVWIAAAVFS
+372 VVSVWVAAAVFS
-384 LNSASSYTPF
+384 LNSGATYTPF

-409 LLAGRNRR
+409 LLAGRSRR
-417 LDTSG
+417 RDEPS

>member
-1 MAHRRLLHLAFIDND
+1 M
-16 AGPCSRTLGMM
+16 TQ
-27 NTRRVTGLLAT
+27 TRGVTGLLAT

-59 DSLGLS
+59 DELGLS

-85 ALGWLSDK
+85 ALGWLSDR
-93 VTDRRVLILLCA
+93 VADRRILIFLCA
-105 VMGVVAFGLVWAI
+105 VMGVVAFGLIWAI
-118 QTPFVFVLTFC
+118 QTPFVFVLAFC

-134 GNALFSQSFSFSR
+134 GNALFSQSFSYSR
-147 AYYNRSHPDRAEF
+147 AFYNRTHPERAEF

-173 IVVPPIAGWIAARWS
+173 IVVPPVAGLIAARWS
-188 AYSVFAFSAIAH
+188 AYSVFAFSAVAH
-200 VGCTLVIGVLWL
+200 VGCTLVIGLLWL
-212 QPDAKIGV
+212 QPTAKIGV
-220 PASDPDKPA
+220 AATDPDEPA
-229 AAPPRIRIAAPYKL
+229 VAPPRIRIAAPYRF
-243 GIVGVTFAM
+243 GIAGVTLAM

-270 NGSLAQVGINASIAA
+270 NGSLTQVGINASIAA

-296 YLAMRVRKDLILAV
+296 YLAMRVRKDVILAA

-323 FVSSFLQVV
+323 FVGSFLQVV
-332 LLQAIAAVAI
+332 LLQAFAAVAI

-372 VVSVWIAAAVFS
+372 VVSVWVAAAVFS
-384 LNSASSYTPF
+384 LNSGATYTPF

-409 LLAGRNRR
+409 LLAGRSRR
-417 LDTSG
+417 RDDPG

>member
-1 MAHRRLLHLAFIDND
+1 M
-16 AGPCSRTLGMM
+16 TQ
-27 NTRRVTGLLAT
+27 TRGVTGLLAT

-59 DSLGLS
+59 DELGLS

-93 VTDRRVLILLCA
+93 VADRRILIFLCA
-105 VMGVVAFGLVWAI
+105 VMGVVAFGLIWAI
-118 QTPFVFVLTFC
+118 QTPFVFVLAFC

-134 GNALFSQSFSFSR
+134 GNALFSQSFSYSR
-147 AYYNRSHPDRAEF
+147 AFYNRTHPERAEF

-173 IVVPPIAGWIAARWS
+173 IVVPPVAGLIAARWS
-188 AYSVFAFSAIAH
+188 AYSVFAFSAVAH
-200 VGCTLVIGVLWL
+200 VGCTLVIGLLWL
-212 QPDAKIGV
+212 QPTAKIGV
-220 PASDPDKPA
+220 AATDPDEPA
-229 AAPPRIRIAAPYKL
+229 VAPPRIRIAAPYRF
-243 GIVGVTFAM
+243 GIAGVTLAM

-270 NGSLAQVGINASIAA
+270 NGSLTQVGINASIAA

-296 YLAMRVRKDLILAV
+296 YLAMRVRKDVILAA

-323 FVSSFLQVV
+323 FVGSFLQVV
-332 LLQAIAAVAI
+332 LLQAFAAVAI

-372 VVSVWIAAAVFS
+372 VVSVWVAAAVFS
-384 LNSASSYTPF
+384 LNSGATYTPF

-409 LLAGRNRR
+409 LLAGRSRR
-417 LDTSG
+417 RDDPG

>member
-1 MAHRRLLHLAFIDND
+1 
-16 AGPCSRTLGMM
+16 MM
-27 NTRRVTGLLAT
+27 QTRRVTGLLAT

-59 DSLGLS
+59 DELGLS

-93 VTDRRVLILLCA
+93 VADRRILILLCA
-105 VMGVVAFGLVWAI
+105 VMGVVAFGLIWAI
-118 QTPFVFVLTFC
+118 QTPFVFVLAFC

-134 GNALFSQSFSFSR
+134 GNALFSQSFSYSR
-147 AYYNRSHPDRAEF
+147 AFYNQSHPQRAEF

-173 IVVPPIAGWIAARWS
+173 ILVPPLAGVIAARWS
-188 AYSVFAFSAIAH
+188 AYSVFAFSAVAH
-200 VGCTLVIGVLWL
+200 VGCTLVIGLLLL
-212 QPDAKIGV
+212 QPNARIGA
-220 PASDPDKPA
+220 PPTDPDKPA
-229 AAPPRIRIAAPYKL
+229 IAPPRIRIAAPYRF
-243 GIVGVTFAM
+243 GIVGVTLAM

-270 NGSLAQVGINASIAA
+270 NGSLTQVGINASIAA

-296 YLAMRVRKDLILAV
+296 YLAMRVRKDVILAV
-310 ASAIFAV
+310 ASALFAL

-323 FVSSFLQVV
+323 FVGSFLQVV
-332 LLQAIAAVAI
+332 LLQAFAAVAI

-372 VVSVWIAAAVFS
+372 VVSVWVAAAVFS
-384 LNSASSYTPF
+384 LNSGASYTPF
-394 MAVAALLSLAGAGLM
+394 MAVAAGLSLGGTALM
-409 LLAGRNRR
+409 LLAGRSRR
-417 LDTSG
+417 RDEPG

>member
-1 MAHRRLLHLAFIDND
+1 
-16 AGPCSRTLGMM
+16 MM
-27 NTRRVTGLLAT
+27 HTRAVTGLLAT

-59 DSLGLS
+59 DELGLS

-85 ALGWLSDK
+85 VLGWLSDK
-93 VTDRRVLILLCA
+93 VADRRILIFLCA
-105 VMGVVAFGLVWAI
+105 VMGVVAFGLIWAI
-118 QTPFVFVLTFC
+118 QTPLVFVLAFC

-134 GNALFSQSFSFSR
+134 GNALFSQSFSYSR
-147 AYYNRSHPDRAEF
+147 AFYNRTHPDRAEF
-160 ILSVLRSMFTLAW
+160 ILSLLRSMFTLAW
-173 IVVPPIAGWIAARWS
+173 IVVPPLAGVIAARWS
-188 AYSVFAFSAIAH
+188 AYSVFAFSAVAH
-200 VGCTLVIGVLWL
+200 VGCTLVIGLLWL
-212 QPDAKIGV
+212 QPNAKIGV
-220 PASDPDKPA
+220 AASDPDTPA
-229 AAPPRIRIAAPYKL
+229 APPPRIRIAAPYRF
-243 GIVGVTFAM
+243 GIVGVTCAM

-296 YLAMRVRKDLILAV
+296 YLAMRVRKDVILAV

-323 FVSSFLQVV
+323 FVASFLQVV
-332 LLQAIAAVAI
+332 LLQAFAAVAI

-384 LNSASSYTPF
+384 LNSAATYTPF

-409 LLAGRNRR
+409 LLAGRSRR
-417 LDTSG
+417 LGASG

>member
-1 MAHRRLLHLAFIDND
+1 
-16 AGPCSRTLGMM
+16 MM
-27 NTRRVTGLLAT
+27 HTRGVTGLLAA

-65 NAAFGTV
+65 NAAFGIV

-93 VTDRRVLILLCA
+93 AADRRILIFLCA
-105 VMGVVAFGLVWAI
+105 VMGVVAFGLIWAI
-118 QTPFVFVLTFC
+118 QTPFVFVLAFC

-134 GNALFSQSFSFSR
+134 GNALFSQSFSYSR
-147 AYYNRSHPDRAEF
+147 AFYNHTHPDRAEF
-160 ILSVLRSMFTLAW
+160 ILSLLRSMFTLAW
-173 IVVPPIAGWIAARWS
+173 IVVPPLAGLIAARWS
-188 AYSVFAFSAIAH
+188 AYSVFAFSAVAH
-200 VGCTLVIGVLWL
+200 VGCTLVIGLLWL
-212 QPDAKIGV
+212 QPNAKIGA
-220 PASDPDKPA
+220 PAPDPDKPA
-229 AAPPRIRIAAPYKL
+229 VALPRIRIAAPYKF
-243 GIVGVTFAM
+243 GIVGVTCAM

-296 YLAMRVRKDLILAV
+296 YLAMRVRKDVILAV

-323 FVSSFLQVV
+323 FVASFMQVV
-332 LLQAIAAVAI
+332 LLQAFAAVAI

-352 LQEAIPSRVGLST
+352 LQEAIPCRVGLST

-384 LNSASSYTPF
+384 LNSAATYAPF

-409 LLAGRNRR
+409 LLAGRSRR
-417 LDTSG
+417 HDKPG

>member
-1 MAHRRLLHLAFIDND
+1 
-16 AGPCSRTLGMM
+16 MM
-27 NTRRVTGLLAT
+27 HTRRVTGLLAT

-59 DSLGLS
+59 DSLSLS
-65 NAAFGTV
+65 NAAFGIV

-93 VTDRRVLILLCA
+93 IADRRILIFLCA
-105 VMGVVAFGLVWAI
+105 VMGVVAFGLIWAI
-118 QTPFVFVLTFC
+118 QTPFVFVLAFC

-134 GNALFSQSFSFSR
+134 GNALFSQSFSYSR
-147 AYYNRSHPDRAEF
+147 AFYNRTHPERAEF
-160 ILSVLRSMFTLAW
+160 ILSLLRSMFTLAW
-173 IVVPPIAGWIAARWS
+173 IVVPPLAGLIAARWS
-188 AYSVFAFSAIAH
+188 AYSVFAFSALAH
-200 VGCTLVIGVLWL
+200 VGCTLVIGLLWL
-212 QPDAKIGV
+212 QPNAKIGV
-220 PASDPDKPA
+220 AIDPNTSA
-229 AAPPRIRIAAPYKL
+229 ATPPRIRIAAPFRF
-243 GIVGVTFAM
+243 GIVGVTCAM

-296 YLAMRVRKDLILAV
+296 YLAMRVRKDVILAV
-310 ASAIFAV
+310 ASALFTL

-323 FVSSFLQVV
+323 FVGSFLQVV

-372 VVSVWIAAAVFS
+372 VVSVWVAAAVFS
-384 LNSASSYTPF
+384 LNTGTTYAPF
-394 MAVAALLSLAGAGLM
+394 MAVAAVLSLGGAILM
-409 LLAGRNRR
+409 LLAGRSRR
-417 LDTSG
+417 LQTPG

>member
-1 MAHRRLLHLAFIDND
+1 
-16 AGPCSRTLGMM
+16 MM
-27 NTRRVTGLLAT
+27 HTRGVTGLLAT

-93 VTDRRVLILLCA
+93 AADRRILIFLCA
-105 VMGVVAFGLVWAI
+105 VMGVVAFGLIWAI
-118 QTPFVFVLTFC
+118 QTPFVFVLAFC

-134 GNALFSQSFSFSR
+134 GNALFSQSFSYSR
-147 AYYNRSHPDRAEF
+147 AFYNRSHPDRAEF

-173 IVVPPIAGWIAARWS
+173 IIVPPLAGLIAARWS
-188 AYSVFAFSAIAH
+188 AHSVFAFSALAH
-200 VGCTLVIGVLWL
+200 VGCTLVIGLLWR
-212 QPDAKIGV
+212 QPNAKIG
-220 PASDPDKPA
+220 
-229 AAPPRIRIAAPYKL
+229 APPPDPGRPAVAPSRIRIAAPYRF
-243 GIVGVTFAM
+243 GIVGVTCAM

-296 YLAMRVRKDLILAV
+296 YLAMRVRKDVILAV

-323 FVSSFLQVV
+323 FVASFLHVV
-332 LLQAIAAVAI
+332 LLQAFAAVAI

-384 LNSASSYTPF
+384 LNSAATYAPF
-394 MAVAALLSLAGAGLM
+394 MAVAALLSLAGAVLM
-409 LLAGRNRR
+409 LLAGRSRR
-417 LDTSG
+417 LGASR